1 MAGLPNSSK
10 ALQQWQHLF
19 EEKGVSRTEQ
29 ARQHLQQ
36 MLRLG
41 LPTRKHEDWKYTP
54 LEGLTHSQFIQQC
67 ATISAA
73 QRDALALQIDAVR
86 LVFVDGRF
94 MPELSDSTQNSG
106 FDVSVRDERQTLAAP
121 VHPEVFLHLTES
133 LAQCVTYIQVRRNQ
147 RPTRP
152 LLLMHITQGVDSD
165 ELNTAHYRHHLALA
179 EGAEATVIEHYVSLT
194 AAKHFTGARLTMN
207 VADNAQLRHIKL
219 AFENASSYHFAHN
232 DLLLATD
239 ASAFSHS
246 FLLGAAVLRHHS
258 SSQLNGENATLRLN
272 SLAMPVKNEVC
283 DTRTWLEHNK
293 GYCNSRQLH
302 KTIVSDKG
310 RAVFNGLINVAQHA
324 IKTDGQMTNNNLLLG
339 KLAEVDTKPQLE
351 IYADDVKCSH
361 GATIGRIDDEQ
372 MFYLQS
378 RGIRQQEARHMIL
391 YAFAAELTEA
401 IHDSA
406 LKQQVLARIGQR
418 LPGAGMTFPVEKVR
432 ADFPILQREVNGLPL
447 AYLDSAASAQKPNQ
461 VIDAESAFYRHGY
474 AAVHRGIHTLSAQA
488 TESME
493 NVRKQASRF
502 INARSAEELVF
513 VRGTTEGINLV
524 ANSWGTENIRAGD
537 NIIISEM
544 EHHANIVP
552 WQMLCERKGA
562 ELRVIP
568 LHPDGTLRLET
579 LAALF
584 DDRTRLLAITHVS
597 NVLGTENPLPDMIA
611 LARQHGAKVLV
622 DGAQAVMHHA
632 VDVQALDCDFYVFS
646 GHKLYGPTGIGI
658 LYVKE
663 ALLQEMP
670 PWEGGGS
677 MISTV
682 SLTQGTT
689 WAKAPWRFEAGTPNT
704 GGIIGLG
711 AAIDYVTSLGL
722 DKIGDYEQMLMRYAL
737 EQLAQ
742 VPDITLYGPAQRLG
756 VITFNLG
763 KHHAYDVGSFLDNYG
778 IAVRTGHH
786 CAMPLMAWYGV
797 PAMCRA
803 SLAMYNTHEEVDRLV
818 AGLTRIHRLLG

>member
-1 MAGLPNSSK
+1 
-10 ALQQWQHLF
+10 
-19 EEKGVSRTEQ
+19 
-29 ARQHLQQ
+29 
-36 MLRLG
+36 
-41 LPTRKHEDWKYTP
+41 
-54 LEGLTHSQFIQQC
+54 
-67 ATISAA
+67 
-73 QRDALALQIDAVR
+73 
-86 LVFVDGRF
+86 
-94 MPELSDSTQNSG
+94 
-106 FDVSVRDERQTLAAP
+106 
-121 VHPEVFLHLTES
+121 
-133 LAQCVTYIQVRRNQ
+133 
-147 RPTRP
+147 
-152 LLLMHITQGVDSD
+152 
-165 ELNTAHYRHHLALA
+165 
-179 EGAEATVIEHYVSLT
+179 
-194 AAKHFTGARLTMN
+194 
-207 VADNAQLRHIKL
+207 
-219 AFENASSYHFAHN
+219 
-232 DLLLATD
+232 
-239 ASAFSHS
+239 
-246 FLLGAAVLRHHS
+246 
-258 SSQLNGENATLRLN
+258 
-272 SLAMPVKNEVC
+272 
-283 DTRTWLEHNK
+283 
-293 GYCNSRQLH
+293 
-302 KTIVSDKG
+302 
-310 RAVFNGLINVAQHA
+310 
-324 IKTDGQMTNNNLLLG
+324 
-339 KLAEVDTKPQLE
+339 
-351 IYADDVKCSH
+351 
-361 GATIGRIDDEQ
+361 
-372 MFYLQS
+372 
-378 RGIRQQEARHMIL
+378 
-391 YAFAAELTEA
+391 
-401 IHDSA
+401 
-406 LKQQVLARIGQR
+406 
-418 LPGAGMTFPVEKVR
+418 MTFPVEKVR

-552 WQMLCERKGA
+552 WQMLCERKCA

-670 PWEGGGS
+670 PWEGGGA

-756 VITFNLG
+756 VIAFNLG

>member
-1 MAGLPNSSK
+1 
-10 ALQQWQHLF
+10 
-19 EEKGVSRTEQ
+19 
-29 ARQHLQQ
+29 
-36 MLRLG
+36 
-41 LPTRKHEDWKYTP
+41 
-54 LEGLTHSQFIQQC
+54 
-67 ATISAA
+67 
-73 QRDALALQIDAVR
+73 
-86 LVFVDGRF
+86 
-94 MPELSDSTQNSG
+94 
-106 FDVSVRDERQTLAAP
+106 
-121 VHPEVFLHLTES
+121 
-133 LAQCVTYIQVRRNQ
+133 
-147 RPTRP
+147 
-152 LLLMHITQGVDSD
+152 
-165 ELNTAHYRHHLALA
+165 
-179 EGAEATVIEHYVSLT
+179 
-194 AAKHFTGARLTMN
+194 
-207 VADNAQLRHIKL
+207 
-219 AFENASSYHFAHN
+219 
-232 DLLLATD
+232 
-239 ASAFSHS
+239 
-246 FLLGAAVLRHHS
+246 
-258 SSQLNGENATLRLN
+258 
-272 SLAMPVKNEVC
+272 
-283 DTRTWLEHNK
+283 
-293 GYCNSRQLH
+293 
-302 KTIVSDKG
+302 
-310 RAVFNGLINVAQHA
+310 
-324 IKTDGQMTNNNLLLG
+324 
-339 KLAEVDTKPQLE
+339 
-351 IYADDVKCSH
+351 
-361 GATIGRIDDEQ
+361 
-372 MFYLQS
+372 
-378 RGIRQQEARHMIL
+378 
-391 YAFAAELTEA
+391 
-401 IHDSA
+401 
-406 LKQQVLARIGQR
+406 
-418 LPGAGMTFPVEKVR
+418 MTFPVEKVR

-502 INARSAEELVF
+502 INARSTEELVF

-568 LHPDGTLRLET
+568 LYPDGTLRLET

-756 VITFNLG
+756 VIAFNLG

-803 SLAMYNTHEEVDRLV
+803 SLAMYNIHEEVDRLV

>member
-1 MAGLPNSSK
+1 
-10 ALQQWQHLF
+10 
-19 EEKGVSRTEQ
+19 
-29 ARQHLQQ
+29 
-36 MLRLG
+36 
-41 LPTRKHEDWKYTP
+41 
-54 LEGLTHSQFIQQC
+54 
-67 ATISAA
+67 
-73 QRDALALQIDAVR
+73 
-86 LVFVDGRF
+86 
-94 MPELSDSTQNSG
+94 
-106 FDVSVRDERQTLAAP
+106 
-121 VHPEVFLHLTES
+121 
-133 LAQCVTYIQVRRNQ
+133 
-147 RPTRP
+147 
-152 LLLMHITQGVDSD
+152 
-165 ELNTAHYRHHLALA
+165 
-179 EGAEATVIEHYVSLT
+179 
-194 AAKHFTGARLTMN
+194 
-207 VADNAQLRHIKL
+207 
-219 AFENASSYHFAHN
+219 
-232 DLLLATD
+232 
-239 ASAFSHS
+239 
-246 FLLGAAVLRHHS
+246 
-258 SSQLNGENATLRLN
+258 
-272 SLAMPVKNEVC
+272 
-283 DTRTWLEHNK
+283 
-293 GYCNSRQLH
+293 
-302 KTIVSDKG
+302 
-310 RAVFNGLINVAQHA
+310 
-324 IKTDGQMTNNNLLLG
+324 
-339 KLAEVDTKPQLE
+339 
-351 IYADDVKCSH
+351 
-361 GATIGRIDDEQ
+361 
-372 MFYLQS
+372 
-378 RGIRQQEARHMIL
+378 
-391 YAFAAELTEA
+391 
-401 IHDSA
+401 
-406 LKQQVLARIGQR
+406 
-418 LPGAGMTFPVEKVR
+418 MTFPVEKVR

-493 NVRKQASRF
+493 NVRKQVSRF

-568 LHPDGTLRLET
+568 LHPDGTLRLEI
-579 LAALF
+579 LATLF

-622 DGAQAVMHHA
+622 DGAQAVMHHT

-677 MISTV
+677 MIATV

-756 VITFNLG
+756 VIAFNLG

-803 SLAMYNTHEEVDRLV
+803 SLAMYNTHEEVDRLE

>member
-1 MAGLPNSSK
+1 
-10 ALQQWQHLF
+10 
-19 EEKGVSRTEQ
+19 
-29 ARQHLQQ
+29 
-36 MLRLG
+36 
-41 LPTRKHEDWKYTP
+41 
-54 LEGLTHSQFIQQC
+54 
-67 ATISAA
+67 
-73 QRDALALQIDAVR
+73 
-86 LVFVDGRF
+86 
-94 MPELSDSTQNSG
+94 
-106 FDVSVRDERQTLAAP
+106 
-121 VHPEVFLHLTES
+121 
-133 LAQCVTYIQVRRNQ
+133 
-147 RPTRP
+147 
-152 LLLMHITQGVDSD
+152 
-165 ELNTAHYRHHLALA
+165 
-179 EGAEATVIEHYVSLT
+179 
-194 AAKHFTGARLTMN
+194 
-207 VADNAQLRHIKL
+207 
-219 AFENASSYHFAHN
+219 
-232 DLLLATD
+232 
-239 ASAFSHS
+239 
-246 FLLGAAVLRHHS
+246 
-258 SSQLNGENATLRLN
+258 
-272 SLAMPVKNEVC
+272 
-283 DTRTWLEHNK
+283 
-293 GYCNSRQLH
+293 
-302 KTIVSDKG
+302 
-310 RAVFNGLINVAQHA
+310 
-324 IKTDGQMTNNNLLLG
+324 
-339 KLAEVDTKPQLE
+339 
-351 IYADDVKCSH
+351 
-361 GATIGRIDDEQ
+361 
-372 MFYLQS
+372 
-378 RGIRQQEARHMIL
+378 
-391 YAFAAELTEA
+391 
-401 IHDSA
+401 
-406 LKQQVLARIGQR
+406 
-418 LPGAGMTFPVEKVR
+418 MTFPVEKVR

-568 LHPDGTLRLET
+568 LHPDGTLRLEI

-658 LYVKE
+658 LYVKA

-677 MISTV
+677 MIATV

-756 VITFNLG
+756 VIAFNLG
-763 KHHAYDVGSFLDNYG
+763 KHHAYDVGSFLDHYG

-803 SLAMYNTHEEVDRLV
+803 SLAMYNTHEEVGRLV

>member
-1 MAGLPNSSK
+1 
-10 ALQQWQHLF
+10 
-19 EEKGVSRTEQ
+19 
-29 ARQHLQQ
+29 
-36 MLRLG
+36 
-41 LPTRKHEDWKYTP
+41 
-54 LEGLTHSQFIQQC
+54 
-67 ATISAA
+67 
-73 QRDALALQIDAVR
+73 
-86 LVFVDGRF
+86 
-94 MPELSDSTQNSG
+94 
-106 FDVSVRDERQTLAAP
+106 
-121 VHPEVFLHLTES
+121 
-133 LAQCVTYIQVRRNQ
+133 
-147 RPTRP
+147 
-152 LLLMHITQGVDSD
+152 
-165 ELNTAHYRHHLALA
+165 
-179 EGAEATVIEHYVSLT
+179 
-194 AAKHFTGARLTMN
+194 
-207 VADNAQLRHIKL
+207 
-219 AFENASSYHFAHN
+219 
-232 DLLLATD
+232 
-239 ASAFSHS
+239 
-246 FLLGAAVLRHHS
+246 
-258 SSQLNGENATLRLN
+258 
-272 SLAMPVKNEVC
+272 
-283 DTRTWLEHNK
+283 
-293 GYCNSRQLH
+293 
-302 KTIVSDKG
+302 
-310 RAVFNGLINVAQHA
+310 
-324 IKTDGQMTNNNLLLG
+324 
-339 KLAEVDTKPQLE
+339 
-351 IYADDVKCSH
+351 
-361 GATIGRIDDEQ
+361 
-372 MFYLQS
+372 
-378 RGIRQQEARHMIL
+378 
-391 YAFAAELTEA
+391 
-401 IHDSA
+401 
-406 LKQQVLARIGQR
+406 
-418 LPGAGMTFPVEKVR
+418 MTFPVEKVR

-742 VPDITLYGPAQRLG
+742 EPDITLYGPAQRLG
-756 VITFNLG
+756 VIAFNLG

-803 SLAMYNTHEEVDRLV
+803 SLVMYNTHEEVDRLV

>member
-1 MAGLPNSSK
+1 
-10 ALQQWQHLF
+10 
-19 EEKGVSRTEQ
+19 
-29 ARQHLQQ
+29 
-36 MLRLG
+36 
-41 LPTRKHEDWKYTP
+41 
-54 LEGLTHSQFIQQC
+54 
-67 ATISAA
+67 
-73 QRDALALQIDAVR
+73 
-86 LVFVDGRF
+86 
-94 MPELSDSTQNSG
+94 
-106 FDVSVRDERQTLAAP
+106 
-121 VHPEVFLHLTES
+121 
-133 LAQCVTYIQVRRNQ
+133 
-147 RPTRP
+147 
-152 LLLMHITQGVDSD
+152 
-165 ELNTAHYRHHLALA
+165 
-179 EGAEATVIEHYVSLT
+179 
-194 AAKHFTGARLTMN
+194 
-207 VADNAQLRHIKL
+207 
-219 AFENASSYHFAHN
+219 
-232 DLLLATD
+232 
-239 ASAFSHS
+239 
-246 FLLGAAVLRHHS
+246 
-258 SSQLNGENATLRLN
+258 
-272 SLAMPVKNEVC
+272 
-283 DTRTWLEHNK
+283 
-293 GYCNSRQLH
+293 
-302 KTIVSDKG
+302 
-310 RAVFNGLINVAQHA
+310 
-324 IKTDGQMTNNNLLLG
+324 
-339 KLAEVDTKPQLE
+339 
-351 IYADDVKCSH
+351 
-361 GATIGRIDDEQ
+361 
-372 MFYLQS
+372 
-378 RGIRQQEARHMIL
+378 
-391 YAFAAELTEA
+391 
-401 IHDSA
+401 
-406 LKQQVLARIGQR
+406 
-418 LPGAGMTFPVEKVR
+418 MTFPVEKVR

-568 LHPDGTLRLET
+568 LHPDGTLRLEI
-579 LAALF
+579 LATLF

-632 VDVQALDCDFYVFS
+632 VDVQALDCDFYAFS

-658 LYVKE
+658 LYVKA

-677 MISTV
+677 MIATV

-756 VITFNLG
+756 VIAFNLG
-763 KHHAYDVGSFLDNYG
+763 KHHAYDVGSFLDHYG

>member
-1 MAGLPNSSK
+1 
-10 ALQQWQHLF
+10 
-19 EEKGVSRTEQ
+19 
-29 ARQHLQQ
+29 
-36 MLRLG
+36 
-41 LPTRKHEDWKYTP
+41 
-54 LEGLTHSQFIQQC
+54 
-67 ATISAA
+67 
-73 QRDALALQIDAVR
+73 
-86 LVFVDGRF
+86 
-94 MPELSDSTQNSG
+94 
-106 FDVSVRDERQTLAAP
+106 
-121 VHPEVFLHLTES
+121 
-133 LAQCVTYIQVRRNQ
+133 
-147 RPTRP
+147 
-152 LLLMHITQGVDSD
+152 
-165 ELNTAHYRHHLALA
+165 
-179 EGAEATVIEHYVSLT
+179 
-194 AAKHFTGARLTMN
+194 
-207 VADNAQLRHIKL
+207 
-219 AFENASSYHFAHN
+219 
-232 DLLLATD
+232 
-239 ASAFSHS
+239 
-246 FLLGAAVLRHHS
+246 
-258 SSQLNGENATLRLN
+258 
-272 SLAMPVKNEVC
+272 
-283 DTRTWLEHNK
+283 
-293 GYCNSRQLH
+293 
-302 KTIVSDKG
+302 
-310 RAVFNGLINVAQHA
+310 
-324 IKTDGQMTNNNLLLG
+324 
-339 KLAEVDTKPQLE
+339 
-351 IYADDVKCSH
+351 
-361 GATIGRIDDEQ
+361 
-372 MFYLQS
+372 
-378 RGIRQQEARHMIL
+378 
-391 YAFAAELTEA
+391 
-401 IHDSA
+401 
-406 LKQQVLARIGQR
+406 
-418 LPGAGMTFPVEKVR
+418 MTFPVEKVR

-474 AAVHRGIHTLSAQA
+474 AAVHRCIHTLSAQA

-756 VITFNLG
+756 VIAFNLG